1 MEIFCEVNIEENEI
15 FYIKRCP
22 KDRVTQELQKKKEE
36 KYLFKKNQTK
46 QNLTTGKATYCPTK
60 TMKMAQERSSSQ
72 FCKFS
77 PCHITLLRVTFYTSN
92 AKCNETEA
100 VSFSMHEENVTSE
113 QRKLIC

>member
-15 FYIKRCP
+15 LYTKRCP
-22 KDRVTQELQKKKEE
+22 KDRVTQEPQKKK
-36 KYLFKKNQTK
+36 KSICLKKNQTK
-46 QNLTTGKATYCPTK
+46 QNLTTGKAMYCPTK
-60 TMKMAQERSSSQ
+60 TMEMAQERFSSH

-77 PCHITLLRVTFYTSN
+77 PCHITLLRVTFYTWN
-92 AKCNETEA
+92 VKCNEIEA